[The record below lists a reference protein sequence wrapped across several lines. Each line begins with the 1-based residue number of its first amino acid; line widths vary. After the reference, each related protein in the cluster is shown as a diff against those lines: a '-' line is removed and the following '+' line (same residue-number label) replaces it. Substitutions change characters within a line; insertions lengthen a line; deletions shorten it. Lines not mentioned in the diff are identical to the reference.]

1 MKSQEMNKQP
11 QPKKEEEKHSGHSKT
26 MPQKRRVHPSTLIN
40 NPKIPVQ
47 QSTAIGF
54 MVDHFT
60 DKKEPLGFTK
70 EPLAFTKEPLAF
82 TDKKEPLAFTDRKTD
97 KLNFPDKRIN
107 DNFGVLRKDGG
118 FI

>member
-54 MVDHFT
+54 GVDHFT
-60 DKKEPLGFTK
+60 DRKVEPVKVSDKNKLD
-70 EPLAFTKEPLAF
+70 F
-82 TDKKEPLAFTDRKTD
+82 TDK
-97 KLNFPDKRIN
+97 RISN
-107 DNFGVLRKDGG
+107 NFGEPRKDGG

>member
-54 MVDHFT
+54 MADHFT
-60 DKKEPLGFTK
+60 DRKV
-70 EPLAFTKEPLAF
+70 EPLAFA
-82 TDKKEPLAFTDRKTD
+82 DRKTD

>member
-60 DKKEPLGFTK
+60 DRKVEPVKVSDKNKLD
-70 EPLAFTKEPLAF
+70 F
-82 TDKKEPLAFTDRKTD
+82 TDM
-97 KLNFPDKRIN
+97 RISN
-107 DNFGVLRKDGG
+107 NFGEPRKDGG

>member
-54 MVDHFT
+54 VVDHFT
-60 DKKEPLGFTK
+60 DKKEPL
-70 EPLAFTKEPLAF
+70 AFA
-82 TDKKEPLAFTDRKTD
+82 DRKTD

>member
-54 MVDHFT
+54 MADHFT
-60 DKKEPLGFTK
+60 DRKVEPIKSSDKNKLD
-70 EPLAFTKEPLAF
+70 F
-82 TDKKEPLAFTDRKTD
+82 TD
-97 KLNFPDKRIN
+97 NRISN
-107 DNFGVLRKDGG
+107 NFGEPRKDGG